1 MTRPGWADR
10 HPAAATTAGLFS
22 LTLMCMMFSVHPVAA
37 LTVTALAGVGGAVW
51 LVDRERDRR
60 AATAERADA
69 ANRELLRL
77 TAQPT
82 FGNPLHPRGVTP
94 TCRAPK
100 GSGIADRHVMN
111 SYPTTPLGTRPIRER
126 ISR

>member
-1 MTRPGWADR
+1 MTRHGWADR
-10 HPAAATTAGLFS
+10 HPAAATTAGMFS

-69 ANRELLRL
+69 ANRDLMRL
-77 TAQPT
+77 MNAPKPIRFAPT
-82 FGNPLHPRGVTP
+82 TSGDREAP
-94 TCRAPK
+94 RAPR
-100 GSGIADRHVMN
+100 ADPARHVMN
-111 SYPTTPLGTRPIRER
+111 SYPTTPMPTARIR
-126 ISR
+126 